1 MKLLLDTHI
10 WVRSQLN
17 PERLSH
23 RVTRAIN
30 DPRNELWISPVSTW
44 EIVLLCE
51 RGRLKLADGPD
62 VWIRQAL
69 TVAPLREAPLTHEIA
84 LATRSIGLPHRDP
97 ADRLLVATA
106 LIHGLT
112 LVTADRNLGR
122 SKQVPILLNR

>member
-17 PERLSH
+17 PERLSP
-23 RVTRAIN
+23 RVARAIN
-30 DPRNELWISPVSTW
+30 DPRNELWISPISTW

-51 RGRLKLADGPD
+51 RGRLKLDGGPE
-62 VWIRQAL
+62 VWMQKAL

-97 ADRLLVATA
+97 ADRLLLATA

-112 LVTADRNLGR
+112 LVTADRKLSR
-122 SKQVPILLNR
+122 SKQVPVLLNH

>member
-10 WVRSQLN
+10 WVRSQLA

-23 RVTRAIN
+23 RVTRALN

-51 RGRLKLADGPD
+51 RGRLKLADGPEA
-62 VWIRQAL
+62 WIQTAL
-69 TVAPLREAPLTHEIA
+69 TRSPLREAPLTHEIA

-97 ADRLLVATA
+97 ADRLLAATA
-106 LIHGLT
+106 LVLGLT
-112 LVTADRNLGR
+112 LVTADRTLSR
-122 SKQVPILLNR
+122 VKQVPILLNQ

>member
-17 PERLSH
+17 PEWLSH

-112 LVTADRNLGR
+112 LVTADRTLSR
-122 SKQVPILLNR
+122 TKQIPVLLNH

>member
-10 WVRSQLN
+10 WFWSVVT
-17 PERLSH
+17 PERLAGRLS
-23 RVTRAIN
+23 RVIN
-30 DPRNELWISPVSTW
+30 DAHNELWISPISTW
-44 EIVLLCE
+44 EIVLLHE
-51 RGRLKLADGPD
+51 KGRLKLIDGPESW
-62 VWIRQAL
+62 VQKAMSL
-69 TVAPLREAPLTHEIA
+69 APLHEAPLTNEIA

-97 ADRLLVATA
+97 ADRLLLATA

>member
-10 WVRSQLN
+10 WFWSVVT
-17 PERLSH
+17 PERLAGRLS
-23 RVTRAIN
+23 RVIN
-30 DPRNELWISPVSTW
+30 DAHNELWISPISTW
-44 EIVLLCE
+44 EIVLLHE
-51 RGRLKLADGPD
+51 KGRLKLTDGPESW
-62 VWIRQAL
+62 VQKAMSL
-69 TVAPLREAPLTHEIA
+69 APLHEAPLTNEIA

-97 ADRLLVATA
+97 ADRLLLATA

>member
-30 DPRNELWISPVSTW
+30 DPRNELRISPISTW

-51 RGRLKLADGPD
+51 RGRLKLDGGPEA
-62 VWIRQAL
+62 WIQNAL

-84 LATRSIGLPHRDP
+84 SATRSIGLPHRDP
-97 ADRLLVATA
+97 GDRLLVATP
-106 LIHGLT
+106 LVHGLT

-122 SKQVPILLNR
+122 SKQVPILLNH

>member
-10 WVRSQLN
+10 WLWSVANSD
-17 PERLSH
+17 RLSH
-23 RVTRAIN
+23 RLYRAIN
-30 DPRNELWISPVSTW
+30 DPRNELWISPISTW
-44 EIVLLCE
+44 EIVLLHE
-51 RGRLKLADGPD
+51 KGRLKLTDGPES
-62 VWIRQAL
+62 WIETAMSL
-69 TVAPLREAPLTHEIA
+69 APLREAPLTHEIA

-97 ADRLLVATA
+97 ADRLLLATA